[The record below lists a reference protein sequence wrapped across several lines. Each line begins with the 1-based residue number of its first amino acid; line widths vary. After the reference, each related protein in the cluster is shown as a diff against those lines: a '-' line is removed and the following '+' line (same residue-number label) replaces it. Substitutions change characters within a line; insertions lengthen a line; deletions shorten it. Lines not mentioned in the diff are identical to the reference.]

1 MKLKHK
7 HSRKAGLPPGTLV
20 HIGEKKSET
29 VTISVYEYGEGQF
42 QAVSYTHLTL
52 PTSDLV

>member
-29 VTISVYEYGEGQF
+29 VTISGVRIRRGTVPRANGVEAG
-42 QAVSYTHLTL
+42 
-52 PTSDLV
+52 